1 MNIAGIAEFFDRV
14 LDLNKFAAD
23 PSNNGLQ
30 VCGNAQAECRKIAF
44 AVDASLASIEQAAAN
59 NADMLVV
66 HHGLSWGGEPRRWNG
81 MTGKRFAALFENHL
95 ALYAVH
101 LPLDAHNV
109 YGNNAVLCDL
119 MELQQKQEFFAYHG
133 MNIGWIGERGK
144 IGVEALAG
152 KASLNRPYK
161 LYPAPGGAQMVQ
173 KIAVVSGGGGMDGL
187 EAAIAAGADVL
198 VTGEFEH
205 SMYHLVQESKTHVIA
220 LGHYYSEVHG
230 VQSLRKLIEKEFA
243 LPTVFLDIPTGL

>member
-1 MNIAGIAEFFDRV
+1 
-14 LDLNKFAAD
+14 
-23 PSNNGLQ
+23 
-30 VCGNAQAECRKIAF
+30 
-44 AVDASLASIEQAAAN
+44 
-59 NADMLVV
+59 
-66 HHGLSWGGEPRRWNG
+66 
-81 MTGKRFAALFENHL
+81 
-95 ALYAVH
+95 
-101 LPLDAHNV
+101 
-109 YGNNAVLCDL
+109 
-119 MELQQKQEFFAYHG
+119 
-133 MNIGWIGERGK
+133 
-144 IGVEALAG
+144 
-152 KASLNRPYK
+152 
-161 LYPAPGGAQMVQ
+161 MVQ